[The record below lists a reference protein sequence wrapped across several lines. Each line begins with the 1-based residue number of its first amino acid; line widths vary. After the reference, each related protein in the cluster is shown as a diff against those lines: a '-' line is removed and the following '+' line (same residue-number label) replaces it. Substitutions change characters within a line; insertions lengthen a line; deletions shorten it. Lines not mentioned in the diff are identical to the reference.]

1 MLMQTRGNCNMAY
14 LYELEGIYA
23 QLQSMELDDET
34 FNDTLESIDFK
45 ENFAQSCEWFIK
57 MQRNAEAD
65 AERFKAEKD
74 AFAKKQKE
82 AEARAERFKERIKE
96 AMMLTN
102 QQKVDTGLFKLSL
115 RKSKQVDIS
124 DETKIPLEF
133 MKLEYKPIKAEL
145 AKHLKAGEVIE
156 GATLI
161 EKESLQVR

>member
-1 MLMQTRGNCNMAY
+1 MAY

-23 QLQSMELDDET
+23 QLQAMELDDET

-102 QQKVDTGLFKLSL
+102 QQKVDTELFKLSL
-115 RKSKQVDIS
+115 RKTESVTVFDQSKLS
-124 DETKIPLEF
+124 DEFLKVKVEPNKVE
-133 MKLEYKPIKAEL
+133 IKKAIKNGQVVLGAEL
-145 AKHLKAGEVIE
+145 TEGQSVIV
-156 GATLI
+156 
-161 EKESLQVR
+161 K

>member
-1 MLMQTRGNCNMAY
+1 MAF

-23 QLQSMELDDET
+23 QLQSMDLDDET
-34 FNDTLESIDFK
+34 FKDTLESIDF
-45 ENFAQSCEWFIK
+45 EEDFAKSCEWFIK

-82 AEARAERFKERIKE
+82 AEVRSKRFKERIKE

-115 RKSKQVDIS
+115 RKTESVTIS
-124 DETKIPLEF
+124 DPSNLPDEF
-133 MKLEYKPIKAEL
+133 LKVKVEPNKAEI
-145 AKHLKAGEVIE
+145 KKAIKNGQVVFGAELTEGRSVIV
-156 GATLI
+156 
-161 EKESLQVR
+161 K

>member
-1 MLMQTRGNCNMAY
+1 MAY

-23 QLQSMELDDET
+23 QLQAMELDDET
-34 FNDTLESIDFK
+34 FNDTLESIDFE

-82 AEARAERFKERIKE
+82 AESRAERFKERIKE
-96 AMMLTN
+96 AMILTN
-102 QQKVDTGLFKLSL
+102 KKKVDTGLFKLSL

-133 MKLEYKPIKAEL
+133 MKLEYKPIKNEL

-161 EKESLQVR
+161 EKESLQVK

>member
-1 MLMQTRGNCNMAY
+1 MAY

-23 QLQSMELDDET
+23 QLQAMELDDET
-34 FNDTLESIDFK
+34 FNDTLESIDF
-45 ENFAQSCEWFIK
+45 EEDLE
-57 MQRNAEAD
+57 RNIEYFVKLWKNAVSD

-115 RKSKQVDIS
+115 RKTESVTVFDIS
-124 DETKIPLEF
+124 KLSDEFLKVKVEPNKVE
-133 MKLEYKPIKAEL
+133 IKGAIKNGQVVLGAEL
-145 AKHLKAGEVIE
+145 TEGRSVIV
-156 GATLI
+156 
-161 EKESLQVR
+161 K

>member
-1 MLMQTRGNCNMAY
+1 MAY

-102 QQKVDTGLFKLSL
+102 QQKVDTGLFKL
-115 RKSKQVDIS
+115 
-124 DETKIPLEF
+124 
-133 MKLEYKPIKAEL
+133 
-145 AKHLKAGEVIE
+145 
-156 GATLI
+156 
-161 EKESLQVR
+161 

>member
-1 MLMQTRGNCNMAY
+1 MAY

-102 QQKVDTGLFKLSL
+102 QQKVDTVLFKLSL
-115 RKSKQVDIS
+115 RKTESVTVFDQSKLS
-124 DETKIPLEF
+124 DEFLKVKVEPN
-133 MKLEYKPIKAEL
+133 KAEIKGAIKNGQVVL
-145 AKHLKAGEVIE
+145 GAELTEGRSVIV
-156 GATLI
+156 
-161 EKESLQVR
+161 K

>member
-1 MLMQTRGNCNMAY
+1 MAY

-57 MQRNAEAD
+57 MQRNAKAD

-115 RKSKQVDIS
+115 RKTESVTVFDIS
-124 DETKIPLEF
+124 YLPDEFLKVKVEPNKTE
-133 MKLEYKPIKAEL
+133 IKGAIKSGQVVLGAEL
-145 AKHLKAGEVIE
+145 TEGRSVIV
-156 GATLI
+156 
-161 EKESLQVR
+161 K

>member
-1 MLMQTRGNCNMAY
+1 MAY

-115 RKSKQVDIS
+115 RKSKQVDIL

-133 MKLEYKPIKAEL
+133 MKLEYKPIKTEL

-156 GATLI
+156 GAMLI

>member
-1 MLMQTRGNCNMAY
+1 MAY

-57 MQRNAEAD
+57 MQRNAKAD

-74 AFAKKQKE
+74 AFAKKQKD

-115 RKSKQVDIS
+115 RKTKSVTVSDLSKLSDKFLKVKVEPNKTEIKGAIKSGQVV
-124 DETKIPLEF
+124 LG
-133 MKLEYKPIKAEL
+133 AEL
-145 AKHLKAGEVIE
+145 TEGRSVIV
-156 GATLI
+156 
-161 EKESLQVR
+161 K

>member
-1 MLMQTRGNCNMAY
+1 MAL

-23 QLQSMELDDET
+23 QLQSMDLDDET

-65 AERFKAEKD
+65 AGLFKAEKD

-115 RKSKQVDIS
+115 RKTERVTIS
-124 DETKIPLEF
+124 DPSNLPDEF
-133 MKLEYKPIKAEL
+133 LKVKVEPNKAEI
-145 AKHLKAGEVIE
+145 KKAIKNGQVVLGAELTEGRSVIV
-156 GATLI
+156 
-161 EKESLQVR
+161 K

>member
-1 MLMQTRGNCNMAY
+1 MAY

-34 FNDTLESIDFK
+34 FNDTLESIDF
-45 ENFAQSCEWFIK
+45 EEDFAKSCEWFVK

-74 AFAKKQKE
+74 TFAKKQKE
-82 AEARAERFKERIKE
+82 AESRAERFKERVKE

-115 RKSKQVDIS
+115 RKTESVTIS
-124 DETKIPLEF
+124 DPSNLPDEFLKVKVKPNKAKI
-133 MKLEYKPIKAEL
+133 KKAIKNGQVVLGAEL
-145 AKHLKAGEVIE
+145 TEGRSVIV
-156 GATLI
+156 
-161 EKESLQVR
+161 K

>member
-1 MLMQTRGNCNMAY
+1 MAY

-23 QLQSMELDDET
+23 QLQAMELDDGT

-115 RKSKQVDIS
+115 RKTESVTVFDIS
-124 DETKIPLEF
+124 KLSDEFLKVKVEPN
-133 MKLEYKPIKAEL
+133 KAEI
-145 AKHLKAGEVIE
+145 KKAIKNGQAVLGASLTEGRSVIV
-156 GATLI
+156 
-161 EKESLQVR
+161 K

>member
-1 MLMQTRGNCNMAY
+1 MAY

-23 QLQSMELDDET
+23 QLQAMELDDET

-65 AERFKAEKD
+65 AERFK
-74 AFAKKQKE
+74 
-82 AEARAERFKERIKE
+82 ERIKE

-115 RKSKQVDIS
+115 RKTESVTVFDQSKLS
-124 DETKIPLEF
+124 DEFLKVKVEPN
-133 MKLEYKPIKAEL
+133 KAEIKGAIKNGQVVL
-145 AKHLKAGEVIE
+145 GAELTEGRSVIV
-156 GATLI
+156 
-161 EKESLQVR
+161 K

>member
-1 MLMQTRGNCNMAY
+1 MSY

-23 QLQSMELDDET
+23 QLQTMELDDET

-115 RKSKQVDIS
+115 RKTESVTVFDQSKLS
-124 DETKIPLEF
+124 DEFLKVKVEPN
-133 MKLEYKPIKAEL
+133 KAEI
-145 AKHLKAGEVIE
+145 KKAIKNGQAVLGAELTEGRSVIV
-156 GATLI
+156 
-161 EKESLQVR
+161 K

>member
-1 MLMQTRGNCNMAY
+1 MAY

-23 QLQSMELDDET
+23 QLQAMELDDKT

-65 AERFKAEKD
+65 AERFKDEKD

-82 AEARAERFKERIKE
+82 AESRAERFKERIKE

-102 QQKVDTGLFKLSL
+102 QQKVDAGLFKLSL
-115 RKSKQVDIS
+115 RKTESVTVFDQSKLS
-124 DETKIPLEF
+124 DEFLKVKVEPN
-133 MKLEYKPIKAEL
+133 KAEIKG
-145 AKHLKAGEVIE
+145 AIKNGQVVE
-156 GATLI
+156 GAELTEGQSVI
-161 EKESLQVR
+161 VK

>member
-1 MLMQTRGNCNMAY
+1 MAY

-96 AMMLTN
+96 AMMLTK
-102 QQKVDTGLFKLSL
+102 QQKVDTGLFTVSL
-115 RKSKQVDIS
+115 RKSKQVDIL

-133 MKLEYKPIKAEL
+133 MKLEYKPIKTEL

-156 GATLI
+156 GAMLI
-161 EKESLQVR
+161 EKESLQVK

>member
-1 MLMQTRGNCNMAY
+1 MAY

-23 QLQSMELDDET
+23 KLQSMDLDGET

-115 RKSKQVDIS
+115 RKTESVTIFDPSNLPDEFLKTKVEPNKTEIKKAIKNGQVV
-124 DETKIPLEF
+124 F
-133 MKLEYKPIKAEL
+133 GAEL
-145 AKHLKAGEVIE
+145 TEGRSVIV
-156 GATLI
+156 
-161 EKESLQVR
+161 K

>member
-1 MLMQTRGNCNMAY
+1 MSY

-23 QLQSMELDDET
+23 QLQAMDLDDET
-34 FNDTLESIDFK
+34 FNDTLESIDF
-45 ENFAQSCEWFIK
+45 EGNFAQSCEWFIK

-115 RKSKQVDIS
+115 RKTKSVTIS
-124 DETKIPLEF
+124 DLSKLPVEF
-133 MKLEYKPIKAEL
+133 LKVKVEPNKAEI
-145 AKHLKAGEVIE
+145 KKAIKNGQVVLGAELTEGRSVIV
-156 GATLI
+156 
-161 EKESLQVR
+161 K

>member
-1 MLMQTRGNCNMAY
+1 MAC

-57 MQRNAEAD
+57 MQRNSEAD

-115 RKSKQVDIS
+115 RKTESVTVFDIS
-124 DETKIPLEF
+124 KLSDEFLKVKVEPN
-133 MKLEYKPIKAEL
+133 KAEIKGAIKNGQVVL
-145 AKHLKAGEVIE
+145 GAELTEGRSVIV
-156 GATLI
+156 
-161 EKESLQVR
+161 K